1 MTNKTIL
8 EYPHPLLRQQAA
20 TVTNFD
26 DTTRKIVRDLID
38 TLGATPGIGL
48 CAPQIGQSVQILV
61 TDLSTMKSDPKV
73 YINPEIL
80 QSDTPCIVEESC
92 LSVPDFVGYVRRNAE
107 VTVRAQDEFGEHFM
121 SRLSGMEAVCV
132 QHEMDHLQGKLFVD
146 RLSFL
151 RKLIFKATARRR
163 LQQAAKVGQAP
174 A

>member
-1 MTNKTIL
+1 MTQKTIL
-8 EYPHPLLRQQAA
+8 EYPHPVLRQRAEP
-20 TVTNFD
+20 VSSFD
-26 DTTRKIVRDLID
+26 ETTQKIVQDLID

-48 CAPQIGQSVQILV
+48 CAPQIGHSLQILV

-73 YINPEIL
+73 FINPEIL

-92 LSVPDFVGYVRRNAE
+92 LSVPEFVGFVRRNAE
-107 VTVRAQDEFGEHFM
+107 ITVRAQDEFGEHFM
-121 SRLSGMEAVCV
+121 TRLSGMEAVCV

-151 RKLIFKATARRR
+151 RKMIFRATARRR
-163 LQQAAKVGQAP
+163 LQQAAKVADAP